1 MLHLLGTKARAS
13 WPDDRGPFLV
23 AASQFGMTF
32 SFNFMMAFMPFYII
46 RISPFDHQKTMIWI
60 GLIMGATH
68 ILTAVA
74 APVWGGLTSRFRPK
88 ILYEAG
94 FLCNGVLILLMGFT
108 NSLVILLLLRVLQGA
123 LGGVSTIGMILISA
137 SSSRERLRNDL
148 SFFQNCL
155 TAGQLVGPPLGT
167 YVASSYGYRA
177 AFILTS
183 ILIILFLLFCHLYV
197 ADIPPQK
204 KQTNPDCRNKS
215 IILSGWV
222 LSLVA
227 TVHLTFLPSILPD
240 ILENFGWVEKAAL
253 NLAGIVIMSY
263 TATAILGTYLLSR
276 LSSKTALRKIIT
288 IACLAA
294 ALGQVLLFFSEGVV
308 SFIVIRMIQ
317 TGFIA
322 GVFPLIIAFFAQ
334 DVGGGMIGFLNSAR
348 FFGVAFGP
356 LVATSLLAYAGLLP
370 LYAFIAV
377 CTLISLG
384 MFLTLSRNIET

>member
-1 MLHLLGTKARAS
+1 
-13 WPDDRGPFLV
+13 
-23 AASQFGMTF
+23 MTF

-60 GLIMGATH
+60 GLILGATH
-68 ILTAVA
+68 ILTAVT
-74 APVWGGLTSRFRPK
+74 APFWGGLTSRFRPK
-88 ILYEAG
+88 VLYETG

-108 NSLVILLLLRVLQGA
+108 NSLVILFLLRMLQGA

-137 SSSRERLRNDL
+137 SSSREGLRNDL

-167 YVASSYGYRA
+167 YAASSCGYRA
-177 AFILTS
+177 AFVLTFFLVILC
-183 ILIILFLLFCHLYV
+183 LLFCHLYV
-197 ADIPPQK
+197 ADVPTQN
-204 KQTNPDCRNKS
+204 KQSSPDCRNKRAL
-215 IILSGWV
+215 LSGWL

-240 ILENFGWVEKAAL
+240 ILKTFGWVEEAAL

-288 IACLAA
+288 VACLAA

-308 SFIVIRMIQ
+308 SFMVIRMIQ

-370 LYAFIAV
+370 LYGFIAA

-384 MFLTLSRNIET
+384 MFLTLSRFRQGSGT